1 MKNMV
6 EVETPE
12 TDQRSTSAR
21 ITVIVQQR
29 HVVDTG
35 SRTGRQIKELA
46 GIPADFMLYRK
57 AKGGNE
63 PVTDDDPVDIRNGD
77 HFFARPSG

>member
-1 MKNMV
+1 MV
-6 EVETPE
+6 EVVAPE
-12 TDQRSTSAR
+12 ADQRPASAR

-29 HVVDTG
+29 CFVAAG

-46 GIPADFMLYRK
+46 GIPADFTLYRK

-63 PVTDDDPVDIRNGD
+63 LISDDDPIDIRDGD
-77 HFFARPSG
+77 HFFARPSA